1 MRKKS
6 ELSDL
11 TDNSSRIFMIIL
23 SAILLSIFILVSA
36 KFYQSRNTTTDKQ
49 VTTLTL
55 KSDSFPT
62 LQLGH
67 YALWN
72 ITPSGQYQFLKRFN
86 SVAEQLV
93 SLNKE
98 NLTTLDIDS
107 NTEITELVVTIEK
120 EGDRDEVPN
129 NFELMRGSFID
140 NKAYLEF
147 NIETPTQSSSFVL
160 ATPSDGNLTIN
171 ELSGLWFVDNKLES
185 ESLSLPEINK
195 QNFTYQAIISNT
207 QMSEILTIG
216 RFSDPKSSDDFQN
229 HSLNSKVFN
238 YPGEDFLRN
247 LPEGLE
253 PPLNLSNGNY
263 RVIISLEP
271 FMSGSDFTGEAIFL
285 ELFNNNI
292 PPNLSPH
299 TSQTLDYTFKPIILS
314 IEKND

>member
-11 TDNSSRIFMIIL
+11 TDNPSQIFMIIL
-23 SAILLSIFILVSA
+23 SAVFLSFFILISA
-36 KFYQSRNTTTDKQ
+36 KFYQNRNTTTDKQ
-49 VTTLTL
+49 VITLTI

-86 SVAEQLV
+86 SVEKQLV

-98 NLTTLDIDS
+98 NLTTLDIDT
-107 NTEITELVVTIEK
+107 NTEITEFVVTIEK

-129 NFELMRGSFID
+129 NFELIRGPFIK

-147 NIETPTQSSSFVL
+147 NIETPVQSSSFVL

-171 ELSGLWFVDNKLES
+171 ELSGIWFVDNKLENG
-185 ESLSLPEINK
+185 SLGLSEINK
-195 QNFTYQAIISNT
+195 PNFTYQAMISNT
-207 QMSEILTIG
+207 QTNEILMIG
-216 RFSDPKSSDDFQN
+216 RFSDPKSSDDFQKY
-229 HSLNSKVFN
+229 SLNSKVFN

-271 FMSGSDFTGEAIFL
+271 FISGSDFTGEEVFL

-292 PPNLSPH
+292 STNLSPH
-299 TSQTLDYTFKPIILS
+299 TSQTLDYTFKPIVLS

>member
-23 SAILLSIFILVSA
+23 VAVSLSFFLLISA
-36 KFYQSRNTTTDKQ
+36 KFYQNRNTTTDRQ
-49 VTTLTL
+49 VITLTL

-86 SVAEQLV
+86 SVEGQLV
-93 SLNKE
+93 SLNKD
-98 NLTTLDIDS
+98 NLTTLDIDTD
-107 NTEITELVVTIEK
+107 TEITELTVTIEK
-120 EGDRDEVPN
+120 EGDRDQVPN
-129 NFELMRGSFID
+129 NFELMRGPFI
-140 NKAYLEF
+140 NSKAYLEF
-147 NIETPTQSSSFVL
+147 NVETPVQDSNFVL

-171 ELSGLWFVDNKLES
+171 ELSGVWFVDNKLENG
-185 ESLSLPEINK
+185 SLSLSEINK
-195 QNFTYQAIISNT
+195 PNFTYQAIITNT
-207 QMSEILTIG
+207 QTDEVLMIG
-216 RFSDPKSSDDFQN
+216 RFRNPKSSDDFQN
-229 HSLNSKVFN
+229 YSLNSKVFN

-263 RVIISLEP
+263 HVIISLEP
-271 FMSGSDFTGEAIFL
+271 FISGSDFTGEAVFL
-285 ELFNNNI
+285 ELFNTHI
-292 PPNLSPH
+292 PSNLSPH
-299 TSQTLDYTFKPIILS
+299 TSQALDYTFKPIVLS

>member
-11 TDNSSRIFMIIL
+11 TDNPSQIFMIIL
-23 SAILLSIFILVSA
+23 SAVFLSFFILISA
-36 KFYQSRNTTTDKQ
+36 KFYQNRNTTTDKQ
-49 VTTLTL
+49 VITLTI

-72 ITPSGQYQFLKRFN
+72 ITPSGRYQFLKRFN
-86 SVAEQLV
+86 SVEKQLV

-98 NLTTLDIDS
+98 NLTTLDIDT
-107 NTEITELVVTIEK
+107 NTEITEFVVTIEK

-129 NFELMRGSFID
+129 NFELIRGPFIK

-147 NIETPTQSSSFVL
+147 NIETPVQSSSFVL

-171 ELSGLWFVDNKLES
+171 ELSGIWFVDNKLENG
-185 ESLSLPEINK
+185 SLGLSEINK
-195 QNFTYQAIISNT
+195 PNFTYQAMISNT
-207 QMSEILTIG
+207 QTNEILMIG
-216 RFSDPKSSDDFQN
+216 RFSDPKSSDDFQKY
-229 HSLNSKVFN
+229 SLNSKVFN

-271 FMSGSDFTGEAIFL
+271 FISGSDFTGEEVFL

-292 PPNLSPH
+292 STNLSPH
-299 TSQTLDYTFKPIILS
+299 TSQTLDYTFKPIVLS